1 MSDAAK
7 GHDVVVQ
14 PPFRVPVGP
23 CAGCGAAEPEGRRPT
38 VLQLAAEPTVRVPLL
53 LPLCEACATS
63 GGPPVA
69 RLLGRSGQG
78 MRLSFRSEDFA
89 EAFARLNGANQSN
102 TANELFDRVFPVIQG
117 GALLLVLVP
126 YAVLGAALPDLVKQI
141 WQDPTVVDAAVRSVG
156 LSSLLLG
163 TLWLMSVV
171 AGELLQ
177 PGAHPMADQ
186 LRGPAR
192 VMGRLAPI
200 ALVAGVMSG
209 ALLVAMGVL

>member
-38 VLQLAAEPTVRVPLL
+38 LLQLAEEPTVRVPLL
-53 LPLCEACATS
+53 LPLCEACGTG

-69 RLLGRSGQG
+69 HLLGRSGQG
-78 MRLSFRSEDFA
+78 LRLSFRSEDFA
-89 EAFARLNGANQSN
+89 VAFARLNGAHQPN
-102 TANELFDRVFPVIQG
+102 TATELFDRVFPIIQG
-117 GALLLVLVP
+117 GALLLALVP
-126 YAVLGAALPDLVKQI
+126 YAVLGAALPDLAEQI
-141 WQDPTVVDAAVRSVG
+141 WRDPTAVDSAVRSVG
-156 LSSLLLG
+156 LSALLLG

-177 PGAHPMADQ
+177 PRAHPMADQ

-192 VMGRLAPI
+192 VMGRLAPM
-200 ALVAGVMSG
+200 ALVAGLMSG
-209 ALLVAMGVL
+209 VLLVAMGVL